1 MLHELSISNF
11 AIIEQIT
18 LRLRPGFTV
27 LSGETGAGKSII
39 IDALGMLRGDRF
51 DVSYIRSGADK
62 ARIEGVFYVPTTPH
76 IHELLEEHSLIDED
90 DEASI
95 IIQREINRD
104 SGRSVSRI
112 NGRAVNAAILR
123 DIGAALIDIQGQH
136 DGLAIF
142 NNKTHLDMLDRFG
155 QLTPLRI
162 HLGEQVTQL
171 RQLQQ
176 QLADLSQASKR
187 RDERI
192 TELRQLV
199 DDVALAK
206 LRLGEEEELLQERS
220 RFQNGARITELITL
234 AYQYLNGDERRSRAL
249 VDTSVLLNQTLADLH
264 RFDAS
269 IQPILDQSAE
279 VQFALEELARTVRSY
294 RDTIDFDPQRIELIE
309 DRITVIRDIQ
319 RKYRVSIDEL
329 IDRAQ
334 NAAQEMNLL
343 EQSDVSLAQLQ
354 QQVETLRTH
363 VGALAQELS
372 RKRHDAAQRL
382 AHAVQVS
389 AKDLAMPHVRF
400 VVQQQQLPAA
410 NHDGIPWTTSDAAGA
425 PLVQFDKTG
434 ADKVEFLLTPNPGE
448 DLKPLAKI
456 ASGGEGARLFLAIK
470 SILSQVEVVGT
481 VVFDEVDAGVGG
493 RAGLVVGEK
502 LWHISR
508 NHQVLCISHLAQV
521 ASFGDQ
527 HFAISKEVADK
538 RTITRVVELDASAR
552 VDELAAMLDGQ
563 PVSAQS
569 RLVAQEMVTR
579 ALTIKQS

>member
-76 IHELLEEHSLIDED
+76 IHELLEEHGLTDED

-142 NNKTHLDMLDRFG
+142 NSKTHLDMLDRFG

-176 QLADLSQASKR
+176 QLSDLSHASKR

-192 TELRQLV
+192 NELRQLV

-206 LRLGEEEELLQERS
+206 LRLGEEDELLQERS
-220 RFQNGARITELITL
+220 RFQNGARITELTTL
-234 AYQYLNGDERRSRAL
+234 AYQYLHGDERRSRAL
-249 VDTSVLLNQTLADLH
+249 VETSVLLNQTLADLH
-264 RFDAS
+264 RFDTS
-269 IQPILDQSAE
+269 IQPMLDQSAE

-294 RDTIDFDPQRIELIE
+294 RDAIDFDPQRIELIE

-319 RKYRVSIDEL
+319 RKYRLSIDEL
-329 IDRAQ
+329 IDRSQ
-334 NAAQEMNLL
+334 NAAQEINLL

-354 QQVETLRTH
+354 QQVETLRIH
-363 VGALAQELS
+363 VGSLAQELS

-400 VVQQQQLPAA
+400 VVQQQQLPA
-410 NHDGIPWTTSDAAGA
+410 NNNDGIPWTTNDAPAQ
-425 PLVQFDKTG
+425 LVQFDKTG

-470 SILSQVEVVGT
+470 SILSQVEIVGT

-538 RTITRVVELDASAR
+538 RTITRVVELDDSAR
-552 VDELAAMLDGQ
+552 IDELAAMLDGH
-563 PVSAQS
+563 PVSTQS
-569 RLVAQEMVTR
+569 RLVAQEMIAR
-579 ALTIKQS
+579 AHTIKQS

>member
-76 IHELLEEHSLIDED
+76 IHELLEEHGLTDED

-142 NNKTHLDMLDRFG
+142 NSKTHLDMLDRFG

-176 QLADLSQASKR
+176 QLSDLSHASKR

-192 TELRQLV
+192 NELRQLV

-206 LRLGEEEELLQERS
+206 LRLGEEDELLQERS
-220 RFQNGARITELITL
+220 RFQNGARITELTTL
-234 AYQYLNGDERRSRAL
+234 AYQYLHGDERRSRAL
-249 VDTSVLLNQTLADLH
+249 VETSVLLNQTLADLH
-264 RFDAS
+264 RFDTS
-269 IQPILDQSAE
+269 IQPMLDQSAE

-294 RDTIDFDPQRIELIE
+294 RDAIDFDPQRIELIE

-319 RKYRVSIDEL
+319 RKYRLSIDEL
-329 IDRAQ
+329 IDRSQ
-334 NAAQEMNLL
+334 NAAQEINLL

-354 QQVETLRTH
+354 QQVETLRIH
-363 VGALAQELS
+363 VGSLAQELS

-400 VVQQQQLPAA
+400 VVQQQQLPA
-410 NHDGIPWTTSDAAGA
+410 NNNDGIPWTTNDAPAQ
-425 PLVQFDKTG
+425 LVQFDKTG

-470 SILSQVEVVGT
+470 SILSQVEIVGT

-538 RTITRVVELDASAR
+538 RTITRVVELDDSAR
-552 VDELAAMLDGQ
+552 IDELAAMLDGH

-569 RLVAQEMVTR
+569 RLVAQEMIAR
-579 ALTIKQS
+579 AHTIKQS